1 MCVCVIVVSR
11 SAGRWRCKI
20 FFPVFLLNLFF
31 FINFFGFL
39 CFVFLCFFFS
49 LVVLFCCGVVF
60 AFLLSCRLK
69 GVSIILDTG
78 VGNGVFV
85 LFERGVFV

>member
-1 MCVCVIVVSR
+1 V
-11 SAGRWRCKI
+11 
-20 FFPVFLLNLFF
+20 
-31 FINFFGFL
+31 
-39 CFVFLCFFFS
+39 FFFS

-78 VGNGVFV
+78 VGNGVLV
-85 LFERGVFV
+85 LFERGVLFDSVIFSLCLEKILGMLLESFVVAGLWK

>member
-1 MCVCVIVVSR
+1 M
-11 SAGRWRCKI
+11 
-20 FFPVFLLNLFF
+20 
-31 FINFFGFL
+31 
-39 CFVFLCFFFS
+39 FFFS

>member
-1 MCVCVIVVSR
+1 M
-11 SAGRWRCKI
+11 
-20 FFPVFLLNLFF
+20 
-31 FINFFGFL
+31 
-39 CFVFLCFFFS
+39 FFFS

-78 VGNGVFV
+78 VGNGVLV
-85 LFERGVFV
+85 LFERGVLFDSVIFSLCLEKILGMLLESFVVAGLWK